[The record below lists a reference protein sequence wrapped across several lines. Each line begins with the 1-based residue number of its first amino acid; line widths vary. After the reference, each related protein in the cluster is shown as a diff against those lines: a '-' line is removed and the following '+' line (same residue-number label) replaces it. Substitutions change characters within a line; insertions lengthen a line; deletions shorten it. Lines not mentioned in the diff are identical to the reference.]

1 MKNDN
6 ILCELYAGTSSDV
19 SDDCKTEILD
29 SDS

>member
-6 ILCELYAGTSSDV
+6 ILYELYADTSSDV

-29 SDS
+29 SVS

>member
-1 MKNDN
+1 MKNDS
-6 ILCELYAGTSSDV
+6 ILCELYVDTSSEV